1 MDPRHSLNTL
11 LSRLESNRYVGRFF
25 RILTAIWRSGDL
37 PQKTVTPTI
46 GGSKPAAIDTDYD
59 AAIRGIEECLIR
71 HENAL
76 RELEALV
83 RSRLPDKNP

>member
-1 MDPRHSLNTL
+1 MDPRHSLNRL

-37 PQKTVTPTI
+37 PQKTITQAAV
-46 GGSKPAAIDTDYD
+46 GSRPAAIDTDYD
-59 AAIRGIEECLIR
+59 AALKGIEECLVR

-76 RELEALV
+76 RELEA
-83 RSRLPDKNP
+83 RLPDKAP

>member
-1 MDPRHSLNTL
+1 MDPRHSLNRL
-11 LSRLESNRYVGRFF
+11 ISRLESNRYVGRFF

-37 PQKTVTPTI
+37 PQKTITQAAV
-46 GGSKPAAIDTDYD
+46 GSRPAAIDTDYD
-59 AAIRGIEECLIR
+59 AALKGIEECLVR

-83 RSRLPDKNP
+83 RGRLPDKAP

>member
-1 MDPRHSLNTL
+1 MNPRHSLNRL

-37 PQKTVTPTI
+37 QQKTVTQTTV
-46 GGSKPAAIDTDYD
+46 GSKPAAIDTDYD
-59 AAIRGIEECLIR
+59 AAIRGIEECLVR
-71 HENAL
+71 HENTL

-83 RSRLPDKNP
+83 RSRLSDKKP